1 MSKTASVRRTL
12 AGLLFALSYAA
23 LCVAAGGWLLQR
35 TAFDPAT
42 TKSAAHEILK
52 DSAIKNEVTKL
63 VAEATASTLGQ
74 DPIAVE
80 ALVTTV
86 ANHPDGARFME
97 GFIGQAHAK
106 LIGARDEPVTI
117 TPEEMV
123 QIVRNQA
130 VAGLPAVEVPVPRVG
145 ALNITRQIL
154 DWAVP
159 LTAIAFVIFFLLGM
173 TTHPDRSALVRSLG
187 FGLLILAVVVIMLGY
202 VVPRYAIP
210 ALTDSPWGR
219 VPAVLA
225 DQWRLLVIGAVI
237 ALAAAGCLLLISAE
251 LIRRRRRWS
260 TPINTYRYS
269 EQRHWS

>member
-1 MSKTASVRRTL
+1 MSKTAPVRRTL

-23 LCVAAGGWLLQR
+23 LCIAAGGWILQR

-42 TKSAAHEILK
+42 TKSAAHEVLK
-52 DSAIKNEVTKL
+52 DEPIKNEITKL
-63 VAEATASTLGQ
+63 IAGATASALGQ
-74 DPIAVE
+74 NPIAVE

-86 ANHPDGARFME
+86 ANHPDGAKFME
-97 GFIGQAHAK
+97 SFIGQAHAR
-106 LIGARDEPVTI
+106 LIGSRDQPVTI
-117 TPEEMV
+117 TPEDLV

-145 ALNITRQIL
+145 VLNIARQIL

-159 LTAIAFVIFFLLGM
+159 LSAIAFVIFFLLGL
-173 TTHPDRSALVRSLG
+173 TTHPDRTALLRSLG
-187 FGLLILAVVVIMLGY
+187 FGLLVLSVVLIVFGYLA
-202 VVPRYAIP
+202 PRFAIP

-225 DQWRLLVIGAVI
+225 DQWRLLVIGAVVVF
-237 ALAAAGCLLLISAE
+237 AAAGCLLLISAE